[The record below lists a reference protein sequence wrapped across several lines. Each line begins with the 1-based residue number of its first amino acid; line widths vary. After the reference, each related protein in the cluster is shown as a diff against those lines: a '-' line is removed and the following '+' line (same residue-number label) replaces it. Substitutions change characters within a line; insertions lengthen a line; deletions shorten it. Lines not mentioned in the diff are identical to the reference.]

1 LNTGIGEGGVRISGG
16 QAQRIALARAFYHG
30 RDILVMDEST
40 SALDHETEEEIL
52 DQVMSLKGN
61 KTLIIIAHRLSTL
74 ARCDKIYELEN
85 GSVISSGSYDDVIK
99 QKS

>member
-1 LNTGIGEGGVRISGG
+1 
-16 QAQRIALARAFYHG
+16 
-30 RDILVMDEST
+30 MDEST

-85 GSVISSGSYDDVIK
+85 GSIISFGSYDDVIK